1 MPLSPLRF
9 CGSRGAPLDAHGA
22 RCYGKAMTTLHDLH
36 ARGLSDA
43 EIGAALGLSLP
54 RARAARVRAGLPANP
69 APPPRARLRVS
80 LAPDV
85 ASAIVDRAAIERR
98 PVAAVARSLLL
109 VGA

>member
-1 MPLSPLRF
+1 
-9 CGSRGAPLDAHGA
+9 
-22 RCYGKAMTTLHDLH
+22 MTTLHDLH

-54 RARAARVRAGLPANP
+54 RAR
-69 APPPRARLRVS
+69 LRVS

-85 ASAIVDRAAIERR
+85 ASAIVDRAASERR
-98 PVAAVARSLLL
+98 PVAAVARALL